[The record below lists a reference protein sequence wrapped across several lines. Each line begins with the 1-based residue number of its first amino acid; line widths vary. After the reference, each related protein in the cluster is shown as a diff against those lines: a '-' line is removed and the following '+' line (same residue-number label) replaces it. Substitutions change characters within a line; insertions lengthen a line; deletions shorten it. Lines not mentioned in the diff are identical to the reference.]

1 MSIKPNLEIQSI
13 SIKYTIITLT
23 SIALISLLL
32 KLYTMDFSFPVNSDV
47 LAYSL
52 QAISHTNGD
61 FSQSSHRGIGWSLF
75 VSFFYSFIDSE
86 NFLIYSN
93 VIRILSI
100 IVSTSTIFLVYLL
113 GKKFFNQ
120 KYSLVVAALYAF
132 EPHLNYNSGFG
143 LTEPLYHLAI
153 IGAFYFLINKNTK
166 FIIPSLIIAGAIWW
180 IRLNGIVFFIII
192 IIIFIITKRNSPNFL
207 RNLLLGISIFLVIVS
222 PMLYDRS
229 QQFDDPFYIAYSQYV
244 FSGTFEKMISIE
256 EKNTT
261 STASDYI
268 EANGILPFLKSFFLD
283 GIYNI
288 ISTLWRISFP
298 YLFIL
303 IPFGII
309 FSFRAFDQDRN
320 SITANWI
327 FIILSLASLTITF
340 SLISE
345 KRYLYYLFPFLI
357 IFCVIP
363 VQRVT
368 TYGLNTFSF
377 SEKQKSIFL
386 IIIMLIALVLAT
398 SFTLRYDQIDDSLE
412 IEKYEFSKYILN
424 NLDGNSLREFGGS
437 LDYLKLVYVENSP
450 EKFKNCEVEFNKKLC
465 GYDKSE
471 GYVQRITITG
481 NSIEEILDK
490 GQTYDLKYIFV
501 NKERNDFHGFID
513 DIYFKEDD
521 YPYLEK
527 IFDSDTH
534 GFQNLKV
541 KVFEINYD
549 EYWNFKKINN

>member
-268 EANGILPFLKSFFLD
+268 EANGILPFLKSFFLR
-283 GIYNI
+283 
-288 ISTLWRISFP
+288 L
-298 YLFIL
+298 LFQL
-303 IPFGII
+303 K
-309 FSFRAFDQDRN
+309 
-320 SITANWI
+320 TC
-327 FIILSLASLTITF
+327 L
-340 SLISE
+340 
-345 KRYLYYLFPFLI
+345 
-357 IFCVIP
+357 
-363 VQRVT
+363 
-368 TYGLNTFSF
+368 LN
-377 SEKQKSIFL
+377 L
-386 IIIMLIALVLAT
+386 
-398 SFTLRYDQIDDSLE
+398 
-412 IEKYEFSKYILN
+412 
-424 NLDGNSLREFGGS
+424 
-437 LDYLKLVYVENSP
+437 
-450 EKFKNCEVEFNKKLC
+450 
-465 GYDKSE
+465 
-471 GYVQRITITG
+471 
-481 NSIEEILDK
+481 
-490 GQTYDLKYIFV
+490 
-501 NKERNDFHGFID
+501 H
-513 DIYFKEDD
+513 
-521 YPYLEK
+521 
-527 IFDSDTH
+527 
-534 GFQNLKV
+534 
-541 KVFEINYD
+541 
-549 EYWNFKKINN
+549 

>member
-13 SIKYTIITLT
+13 SIKYTIITLV

-32 KLYTMDFSFPVNSDV
+32 KLYTIDFSFPVNSDV

-93 VIRILSI
+93 IIRILSI

-207 RNLLLGISIFLVIVS
+207 RNLLLGISIFLVIMS

-256 EKNTT
+256 EKNIT

-268 EANGILPFLKSFFLD
+268 ETNGILQFLKSFFLD

-357 IFCVIP
+357 IFSVITI
-363 VQRVT
+363 QRVT

-386 IIIMLIALVLAT
+386 IIIMLIVLVLAT
-398 SFTLRYDQIDDSLE
+398 SFTLRYDQVDDSLE
-412 IEKYEFSKYILN
+412 TEKYEFSKYVLN
-424 NLDGNSLREFGGS
+424 NLDGNNLREFGGS

-465 GYDKSE
+465 DYDKSE
-471 GYVQRITITG
+471 GYMQRITITG

-534 GFQNLKV
+534 GFQNLKI

-549 EYWNFKKINN
+549 KYWNFKKINN

>member
-1 MSIKPNLEIQSI
+1 M
-13 SIKYTIITLT
+13 
-23 SIALISLLL
+23 
-32 KLYTMDFSFPVNSDV
+32 
-47 LAYSL
+47 
-52 QAISHTNGD
+52 
-61 FSQSSHRGIGWSLF
+61 
-75 VSFFYSFIDSE
+75 
-86 NFLIYSN
+86 
-93 VIRILSI
+93 
-100 IVSTSTIFLVYLL
+100 
-113 GKKFFNQ
+113 
-120 KYSLVVAALYAF
+120 
-132 EPHLNYNSGFG
+132 
-143 LTEPLYHLAI
+143 TEPLYHLAI

-207 RNLLLGISIFLVIVS
+207 RNLLLGISIFLVIMS

-256 EKNTT
+256 EKNIT

-268 EANGILPFLKSFFLD
+268 ETNGILQFLKSFFLD

-357 IFCVIP
+357 IFSVITI
-363 VQRVT
+363 QRVT

-386 IIIMLIALVLAT
+386 IIIMLIVLVLAT
-398 SFTLRYDQIDDSLE
+398 SFTLRYDQVDDSLE
-412 IEKYEFSKYILN
+412 TEKYEFSKYVLN
-424 NLDGNSLREFGGS
+424 NLDGNNLREFGGS

-465 GYDKSE
+465 DYDKSE
-471 GYVQRITITG
+471 GYMQRITITG

-534 GFQNLKV
+534 GFQNLKI

-549 EYWNFKKINN
+549 KYWNFKKINN

>member
-1 MSIKPNLEIQSI
+1 ME
-13 SIKYTIITLT
+13 
-23 SIALISLLL
+23 
-32 KLYTMDFSFPVNSDV
+32 
-47 LAYSL
+47 
-52 QAISHTNGD
+52 
-61 FSQSSHRGIGWSLF
+61 LF
-75 VSFFYSFIDSE
+75 
-86 NFLIYSN
+86 
-93 VIRILSI
+93 
-100 IVSTSTIFLVYLL
+100 
-113 GKKFFNQ
+113 
-120 KYSLVVAALYAF
+120 
-132 EPHLNYNSGFG
+132 
-143 LTEPLYHLAI
+143 
-153 IGAFYFLINKNTK
+153 
-166 FIIPSLIIAGAIWW
+166 
-180 IRLNGIVFFIII
+180 FFIII

>member
-1 MSIKPNLEIQSI
+1 MSLKSNLEIQSI
-13 SIKYTIITLT
+13 SIKYTIITLV
-23 SIALISLLL
+23 SIAAISLLL

-86 NFLIYSN
+86 NFLVYSN
-93 VIRILSI
+93 IIRILSV
-100 IVSTSTIFLVYLL
+100 IVSISTIFLVYLL

-166 FIIPSLIIAGAIWW
+166 FIIPSLILAGAIWW

-207 RNLLLGISIFLVIVS
+207 RNLLLGISIFFVIMS

-229 QQFDDPFYIAYSQYV
+229 QQFEDPFYIAYSQYV

-256 EKNTT
+256 EKNVT
-261 STASDYI
+261 STAAEYI
-268 EANGILPFLKSFFLD
+268 EKNGILSFFKSFFLD

-288 ISTLWRISFP
+288 FSTLWRISFP

-309 FSFRAFDQDRN
+309 FSFRAFDQDKN
-320 SITANWI
+320 SITSNWI

-340 SLISE
+340 SLIAE

-363 VQRVT
+363 IQRVT

-377 SEKQKSIFL
+377 SENQKSIFL
-386 IIIMLIALVLAT
+386 IIIVFIALLLAT
-398 SFTLRYDQIDDSLE
+398 SFTLRYDQIDNSLE
-412 IEKYEFSKYILN
+412 AEKYEFSKYILK

-437 LDYLKLVYVENSP
+437 LDYLKLVYIENSP

-465 GYDKSE
+465 NYDKSE
-471 GYVQRITITG
+471 GYLQRITITG
-481 NSIEEILDK
+481 NSMEEILDK

-501 NKERNDFHGFID
+501 NKEKNDFHGFID
-513 DIYFKEDD
+513 DVYFKEDD
-521 YPYLEK
+521 YPYLKK

>member
-363 VQRVT
+363 IQRVT